1 MNSFKIEHEV
11 QGTSI
16 EFTPCSASR
25 YDEGCLSVEL
35 ENLLDTS
42 DDLSFPLYPV
52 EVGEFIQV
60 LRGIADKKEFVDN
73 CDGDIVSFSI
83 KHVYGDAKDP
93 DLDTGRYHI
102 SISESEDGVHKK
114 ELFFDLNTSEAFA
127 LSIAIE
133 QKLGSI
139 MFGD

>member
-60 LRGIADKKEFVDN
+60 LRGITDEKRFVDE

-83 KHVYGDAKDP
+83 KHVYGDAKEP
-93 DLDTGRYHI
+93 DMGIGCYHI
-102 SISESEDGVHKK
+102 SISESEDGILKK
-114 ELFFDLNTSEAFA
+114 ELCFDLNTSEAFA